1 MINIKDVVAVAD
13 KYAPFDTQAEFDNSG
28 FLVGDVNM
36 EIDKALCCL
45 DITDEV
51 IEEAK
56 AKGCKLIISHH
67 PVIFAPLRKVSSQ
80 SIVYKLIKNDIA
92 ALCLH
97 TNFDR
102 AKVHGVNEKLAG
114 ALNLQDTV
122 LYPEDFLCIGTLSE
136 ELNDEDFANLVKK
149 QLNAQAVKFT
159 QNNGK
164 MIKVVA
170 VSSGAGSEAVEL
182 FKQYG
187 FDALVT
193 GELKHHHLLYAKE
206 NSLCAVEAGHFETEN
221 IAVSSIVAMLR
232 QDIGENELEFFVS
245 DSLSPVQFV

>member
-1 MINIKDVVAVAD
+1 MIKIKDVVSTAD

-28 FLVGDVNM
+28 FLVGDKNK
-36 EIDKALCCL
+36 EINKALCCL

-56 AKGCKLIISHH
+56 ANGCELIISHH
-67 PVIFAPLRKVSSQ
+67 PVIFAPLKKVHAD
-80 SIVYKLIKNDIA
+80 SIVYKLIKNDIS

-102 AKVHGVNEKLAG
+102 ASIYGVNQKLAD
-114 ALNLQDTV
+114 ALNLQNTV
-122 LYPEDFLCIGTLSE
+122 LYAEDFLCVGTLSE
-136 ELNDEDFANLVKK
+136 EMTDSDFAQFVKK
-149 QLNAQAVKFT
+149 QLDVQAVKFT
-159 QNNGK
+159 KNCGK
-164 MIKVVA
+164 MIKTVA

-182 FKQYG
+182 FKSYS

-206 NSLCAVEAGHFETEN
+206 NELCAVEAGHFETEN

-232 QDIGENELEFFVS
+232 QDIGEDELEFFVS
-245 DSLSPVQFV
+245 KSLSPVTFA